1 MIILNSE
8 RESSMKWD
16 EEQPNEMNSL
26 WEDSKLTQTMVHL
39 DNFKSWVIGVSCKGE
54 ACWDM
59 KGKESGDKVIKSSIR
74 PFKEFVL
81 YSKMEPTI
89 RLRKGE

>member
-1 MIILNSE
+1 
-8 RESSMKWD
+8 
-16 EEQPNEMNSL
+16 
-26 WEDSKLTQTMVHL
+26 
-39 DNFKSWVIGVSCKGE
+39 
-54 ACWDM
+54 M

-81 YSKMEPTI
+81 YSKMEPMI